1 MPITVSHVLGATST
15 PLIEATIGAAFDAAT
30 ECLADHEALV
40 VRHQNIRWTYTEFRR
55 QVDELAAG
63 LVALGLQP
71 GERVGIWSTNNSET
85 PATAS
90 GNSNTPSTKSSA
102 PASSAPPHSGPATT
116 SPCSAT

>member
-1 MPITVSHVLGATST
+1 MPITVSHVRGATST
-15 PLIEATIGAAFDAAT
+15 PPIETTIGAAFDAAT

-90 GNSNTPSTKSSA
+90 GNSNMPSTKLSA